1 MFDGLPT
8 VRPARPDD
16 LLRIQEIYAHFVT
29 TSTASFELTPP
40 SVEEMRGRFEAI
52 TGKGFPFLVAE
63 LDGRVA
69 GFAYANTY
77 RPRAAYDYTVEDSV
91 YIAHDM
97 LGRGIGRSL
106 LGALVEI
113 CAEAGHRQMVAVIGD
128 SGNEASIS
136 FHTAL
141 GFTRVGLL
149 PSVGFKHGRWVD
161 SVLMQRALGPGDAT
175 PPSRKS

>member
-8 VRPARPDD
+8 VRPARLAD
-16 LLRIQEIYAHFVT
+16 LPRIQEIYGHFV
-29 TSTASFELTPP
+29 SVSLASFELTPP
-40 SVEEMRGRFEAI
+40 SVDEMRGRFEAI
-52 TGKGFPFLVAE
+52 TGRGFPYLVAE
-63 LDGRVA
+63 VDGHVA

-97 LGRGIGRSL
+97 RGRGIGRSL
-106 LGALVEI
+106 LSALVEI
-113 CAEAGHRQMVAVIGD
+113 CAEAGYRQMVAVIGD
-128 SGNEASIS
+128 SANDDSIR

-161 SVLMQRALGPGDAT
+161 SVIMQRALGPGDTT
-175 PPSRKS
+175 PPASRT